1 MKARLLIIDD
11 EAMVRDSMEA
21 YLEDS
26 GYSVVAVNSGQAGLD
41 ALEIHEIDLVLC
53 DLRMPVLDGLQVL
66 QKVKQRSENIP
77 VIVVSGAGVMDDV
90 VQALRLGASDYLVKP
105 IIDMV
110 MLEHSVQR
118 NLERVALEKQ
128 NLSYRDHLESA
139 NRDLRSSLDELRSDQ
154 QAGRKVQ
161 MKMLPDFV
169 DEGALSFRHKI
180 RPSLMLSGDFLDYF
194 PLDAKHYGFYI
205 ADVSGH
211 GASSAFVTVLLKNL
225 TYRLKR
231 NLKRGSSKD
240 LFNPVKVLERIN
252 QELLDTE
259 CGKHL
264 TIVYA
269 VLNLE
274 TLELNYSVGAHFP
287 MPVLLIEGKAQYLE
301 GRGMPVGLFRD
312 AEYSEYQLSL
322 PKQFTLSLF
331 SDGVLELLSQPSL
344 ALKEEYLLRLIER
357 EAGDHDAIV
366 KVLALESYEDVPDD
380 IALMTV
386 VRNEN
391 AAR

>member
-26 GYSVVAVNSGQAGLD
+26 GYSVVAVDSGLAGLEV
-41 ALEIHEIDLVLC
+41 LETQAIDLVLC
-53 DLRMPVLDGLQVL
+53 DLRMPNVDGLQVL
-66 QKVKQRSENIP
+66 QQVKQRPDNIP

-110 MLEHSVQR
+110 MLEHSVHR
-118 NLERVALEKQ
+118 NLELVVLERQ
-128 NLSYRDHLESA
+128 NQSYRDHLESA
-139 NRDLRSSLDELRSDQ
+139 NRELRSSLDELRSDQ
-154 QAGRKVQ
+154 QAGRQVQ
-161 MKMLPDFV
+161 MKMLPEIV
-169 DEGALSFRHKI
+169 DDGALSFRHKI

-194 PLDAKHYGFYI
+194 RLDDKHYGFYI

-231 NLKRGSSKD
+231 NLKRGSSLD
-240 LFNPVKVLERIN
+240 LYHPVKVLERIN

-269 VLNLE
+269 VLNIE
-274 TLELNYSVGAHFP
+274 TLALNYSVGAHFP
-287 MPVLLIEGKAQYLE
+287 MPVLLAEGKAQYLE

-312 AEYSEYQLSL
+312 AEYSEYHLNL
-322 PKQFTLSLF
+322 PEQFTLSLF
-331 SDGVLELLSQPSL
+331 SDGVLELLKQASL
-344 ALKEEYLLRLIER
+344 AQKEEYLLNLIEK
-357 EAGDHDAIV
+357 EAGNHEAIV
-366 KVLALESYEDVPDD
+366 KALALESDEDVPDD

-386 VRNEN
+386 VRN
-391 AAR
+391 

>member
-1 MKARLLIIDD
+1 MKARILIIDD

-26 GYSVVAVNSGQAGLD
+26 GYSVVSVDSGRAGLEVL
-41 ALEIHEIDLVLC
+41 AIQTIDLILC
-53 DLRMPVLDGLQVL
+53 DLRMPSLDGLQVL
-66 QKVKQRSENIP
+66 QRVKQRPDNIP

-118 NLERVALEKQ
+118 NLELVLLERQ
-128 NLSYRDHLESA
+128 NQSYRDHLESA
-139 NRDLRSSLDELRSDQ
+139 NRELRGSLDELRSDQ
-154 QAGRKVQ
+154 QAGRQVQ
-161 MKMLPDFV
+161 MKMLPEFV
-169 DEGALSFRHKI
+169 DDGALSFRHKI

-194 PLDAKHYGFYI
+194 PLDDKYYGFYI

-231 NLKRGSSKD
+231 NLKRGSSQD
-240 LFNPVKVLERIN
+240 LYHPVKVLERIN

-269 VLNLE
+269 VLNIE
-274 TLELNYSVGAHFP
+274 TLALNYSVGAHFP
-287 MPVLLIEGKAQYLE
+287 LPVLLVEGKAQYLE
-301 GRGMPVGLFRD
+301 GKGMPVGLFRD
-312 AEYSEYQLSL
+312 AQYSEYHLNL
-322 PKQFTLSLF
+322 PQQFTLSLF
-331 SDGVLELLSQPSL
+331 SDGVLELLDHASL
-344 ALKEEYLLRLIER
+344 AQKEEYLLNLIER
-357 EAGDHDAIV
+357 EAGNHEAIV
-366 KVLALESYEDVPDD
+366 EALALEGDEDVPDD

-386 VRNEN
+386 VRNEY
-391 AAR
+391 APR

>member
-41 ALEIHEIDLVLC
+41 VLETQDIDLILC
-53 DLRMPVLDGLQVL
+53 DLRMPNLDGLQVL
-66 QKVKQRSENIP
+66 QKVKQRPDNIP

-118 NLERVALEKQ
+118 NLELVVLERQ
-128 NLSYRDHLESA
+128 NQSYRDHLESA
-139 NRDLRSSLDELRSDQ
+139 NRDLRHSLDELRSDQ

-169 DEGALSFRHKI
+169 DEGDLSFRHKI

-194 PLDAKHYGFYI
+194 PLDDNHYGFYI

-240 LFNPVKVLERIN
+240 LYHPVKVLERIN

-269 VLNLE
+269 VLNLS

-287 MPVLLIEGKAQYLE
+287 MPVLLVEGKAQYLE

-312 AEYSEYQLSL
+312 AKYNDYQMTL

-331 SDGVLELLSQPSL
+331 SDGVLELLTQSSL
-344 ALKEEYLLRLIER
+344 AQKEEYLLHLIER
-357 EAGDHDAIV
+357 EAGNHDAIV
-366 KVLALESYEDVPDD
+366 KALALESDEDVPDD

-386 VRNEN
+386 VRN
-391 AAR
+391 